1 MSVGAQEQASRRA
14 PRAALLVSA
23 VASLAGALLVIWLPP
38 VPPCQDA
45 PGHITTARALLE
57 PALFDGLLRT
67 DWAPTAQAFTGATYA
82 FGHLAG
88 VFVAAKLALTSFLA
102 LQVWAFRRIAVR
114 VGGSAPL
121 AVVGACAGFV
131 AWPYAMGFFNY
142 LGALA
147 LGSAGLA
154 LWIDKDRSVP
164 ASALAA
170 LAFAAAGWAHAI
182 VGGMVLTHAIALD
195 VVARRGRAGVA
206 RDAAVL
212 APSATLIA
220 VTLAAVLGAHD
231 DIGAVEATASVYA
244 GAGETLRNWF
254 ATGAVGF
261 SPLGYASGALL
272 FAAALVAGFGARGDT
287 YVDRL
292 PRASAIG
299 ALVWSACFFALPLHG
314 LGWHFASPRVLFFV
328 FALPAAFAV
337 LGAPLARA
345 AAGVAAVAAAAALVH
360 AVPLATAEGARL
372 QASLDGYG
380 QQAVGRAYLVTYAPE
395 ARHGAAPYA
404 QPNVGTGR
412 YATWH
417 GGVDPGQFAINPMA
431 HSIQFA
437 RPMGE
442 LFPRTR
448 SLFTVVDAA
457 CLADAACASAHV
469 PRADAIAAS
478 AVRWDS
484 VVLTEVP
491 PEVSERLIARGFAP
505 SAENVL
511 RPQPAQLNATVTLPS
526 VPPPGPV
533 VFRAG
538 YPETVGFF
546 RGGTIPA
553 DRFAELAPTLRFDA
567 LPAGPIAV
575 EVFVDNDGDGAL
587 GGADTVLMRQG
598 ASLAPGQTLAIGAAP

>member
-1 MSVGAQEQASRRA
+1 MEAN
-14 PRAALLVSA
+14 
-23 VASLAGALLVIWLPP
+23 
-38 VPPCQDA
+38 
-45 PGHITTARALLE
+45 
-57 PALFDGLLRT
+57 
-67 DWAPTAQAFTGATYA
+67 
-82 FGHLAG
+82 AG
-88 VFVAAKLALTSFLA
+88 VY
-102 LQVWAFRRIAVR
+102 
-114 VGGSAPL
+114 VG
-121 AVVGACAGFV
+121 V
-131 AWPYAMGFFNY
+131 
-142 LGALA
+142 
-147 LGSAGLA
+147 
-154 LWIDKDRSVP
+154 
-164 ASALAA
+164 
-170 LAFAAAGWAHAI
+170 
-182 VGGMVLTHAIALD
+182 
-195 VVARRGRAGVA
+195 
-206 RDAAVL
+206 
-212 APSATLIA
+212 
-220 VTLAAVLGAHD
+220 
-231 DIGAVEATASVYA
+231 
-244 GAGETLRNWF
+244 GETLRNWF

-272 FAAALVAGFGARGDT
+272 FVAALFGGLGGRGDT
-287 YVDRL
+287 YVARL

-299 ALVWSACFFALPLHG
+299 ALVWSACFFVLPLHG
-314 LGWHFASPRVLFFV
+314 LGWAFASPRVLFFV

-345 AAGVAAVAAAAALVH
+345 GAGVAAVAAAAALVH

-380 QQAVGRAYLVTYAPE
+380 QERVGRAYLVTYAPE
-395 ARHGAAPYA
+395 SRYGAAPYA

-417 GGVDPGQFAINPMA
+417 GGVDPGQFATNPMA
-431 HSIQFA
+431 QSVQFA
-437 RPMGE
+437 QPMGE

-491 PEVSERLIARGFAP
+491 TEVSERLIARGFAP

-553 DRFAELAPTLRFDA
+553 DRFAEPAPTLRFDA

-587 GGADTVLMRQG
+587 GEADTVLMRQG